1 MIKNYFKIAFRSLL
15 RNKSFS
21 VINIL
26 GLAIGS
32 ASAILILLWVQ
43 NEVSYDRFHTNENRL
58 YEIWENESRDG
69 EIQSGIPT
77 QQLLGPALKKDYP
90 EIENTARIGWNQY
103 ILFGNKEKSIKAN
116 GTWADPSFLTMFSFP
131 LLKGDPATALND
143 PHSIVITE
151 KMARKIFGNDNPVGQ
166 LLKFDNSENFTVT
179 GVLKDLPVN
188 TQFDF
193 EFLNSSAFLESKGW
207 IDADWTNISIRTFV
221 LLKPTAKAAAVD
233 QKIKN
238 IVKKYSDGRSLSE
251 IFLYPVKQL
260 RLYSKF
266 ENGKAVGGRIEIVRI
281 FTLIATFI
289 LLIACINFMNLS
301 TARSEKRAKE
311 VGIRKVAGALK
322 KSLIGQFLI
331 ESIIISAISGA
342 LALLLVQL
350 FLPSFNQ
357 ITEKQLSIDYGN
369 IRFWFSGIGFTL
381 LTGIL
386 AGSYPAFFL
395 AAFKPVI
402 VLKGTFKK
410 VNALVTP
417 RKILVVSQFSF
428 AIILVISTIIIVQQI
443 KYVQG
448 RKSGYDKN
456 NLAYVFIEGDI
467 QKNYAL
473 IKNEL
478 ISSGTAL
485 FVNKTMAPLTQSW
498 SIGSNLNWQGKVP
511 GARISFDRSTTNENL
526 VKVAGLELIAGRDID
541 ITSFPSDSTACLI
554 NESAAREMKFKN
566 PVGQDLFDDPITW
579 HIVGVIKDFI
589 LQSPYEKT
597 RPIIFK
603 GPKYS
608 ANVMNIKFN
617 GEHTM
622 AQNIA
627 STEKILKKYNPAFPF
642 EYHFVDEEYAK
653 KFSDQQLTATL
664 AALFAGLTIFISCL
678 GLFGLATYMAETR
691 IKEIG
696 VRKILGASIMNIATL
711 ISKDFVKLVII
722 AILIAS
728 PIAWYFMNKW
738 LLGFDFRI
746 HISGWVFILAGTV
759 AIFIALV
766 TVSFQ
771 SIRAAIVNPVKS
783 LRNE

>member
-1 MIKNYFKIAFRSLL
+1 M
-15 RNKSFS
+15 
-21 VINIL
+21 
-26 GLAIGS
+26 
-32 ASAILILLWVQ
+32 
-43 NEVSYDRFHTNENRL
+43 TN
-58 YEIWENESRDG
+58 S
-69 EIQSGIPT
+69 
-77 QQLLGPALKKDYP
+77 
-90 EIENTARIGWNQY
+90 
-103 ILFGNKEKSIKAN
+103 
-116 GTWADPSFLTMFSFP
+116 
-131 LLKGDPATALND
+131 
-143 PHSIVITE
+143 
-151 KMARKIFGNDNPVGQ
+151 
-166 LLKFDNSENFTVT
+166 
-179 GVLKDLPVN
+179 
-188 TQFDF
+188 
-193 EFLNSSAFLESKGW
+193 
-207 IDADWTNISIRTFV
+207 SIRTFV
-221 LLKPTAKAAAVD
+221 LLKPKAKAAAVD

-238 IVKKYSDGRSLSE
+238 IVKKYSDGRSQSE
-251 IFLYPVKQL
+251 VFLYPVKQL

-281 FTLIATFI
+281 FTLIAIFI

-369 IRFWFSGIGFTL
+369 IRFWLSGIGFIL
-381 LTGIL
+381 LTGLL

-395 AAFKPVI
+395 AAFKPVV
-402 VLKGTFKK
+402 VLKGSFKK

-443 KYVQG
+443 KYAQG

-456 NLAYVFIEGDI
+456 NLAYIFIEGDI
-467 QKNYAL
+467 QKNYTL

-478 ISSGTAL
+478 IGSGTAL

-498 SIGSNLNWQGKVP
+498 SIGSNLNWEGKVP

-566 PVGQDLFDDPITW
+566 PVGQNLFDDPITW

-627 STEKILKKYNPAFPF
+627 STEKILKKYNPSFPF
-642 EYHFVDEEYAK
+642 EYHFVD
-653 KFSDQQLTATL
+653 
-664 AALFAGLTIFISCL
+664 
-678 GLFGLATYMAETR
+678 
-691 IKEIG
+691 
-696 VRKILGASIMNIATL
+696 
-711 ISKDFVKLVII
+711 
-722 AILIAS
+722 
-728 PIAWYFMNKW
+728 
-738 LLGFDFRI
+738 
-746 HISGWVFILAGTV
+746 
-759 AIFIALV
+759 
-766 TVSFQ
+766 
-771 SIRAAIVNPVKS
+771 
-783 LRNE
+783 